1 MRADAIIESLREKLS
16 AAEPKGVV
24 EEVGRVIEVGDGIA
38 KVSGLRS
45 VASMEMVSFESA
57 DASEVSCVALN
68 LEEHEVGGVKKKVWV
83 HRKGATRAFPA
94 GHPDVPEMY
103 RDIGQPVIIPG
114 DMGRASWVLCGR

>member
-45 VASMEMVSFESA
+45 VASMEMVSFEA
-57 DASEVSCVALN
+57 AEASEVSVMALN
-68 LEEHEVGGVKKKVWV
+68 LDEN
-83 HRKGATRAFPA
+83 
-94 GHPDVPEMY
+94 D
-103 RDIGQPVIIPG
+103 
-114 DMGRASWVLCGR
+114 